1 MLQKTF
7 ILIFDVILISVALT
21 LIQTV
26 SPWFSFLLTGLFLF
40 PILRMSGL
48 IRDLDEREKAV
59 DNLSSNIALA
69 IVFLLAMFY
78 TGMGYEIGTDCFI
91 SFILI
96 PFAAKAIFSAG
107 LSLSRNQSISIIGR
121 TVGLI
126 FIGFA
131 VLSHGLSV
139 TTAIEIIPGVAIL
152 AATELSKRWKYF
164 GLSFLAFIVV
174 ATLVYWNNFDRV
186 TMVTVYALFV
196 IPFSFLFVRSFSKE

>member
-1 MLQKTF
+1 MVQKTF

-48 IRDLDEREKAV
+48 IEDLDEREKAI

-107 LSLSRNQSISIIGR
+107 LSLSRKQSISIIGR

-152 AATELSKRWKYF
+152 AATELSKRCKYF
-164 GLSFLAFIVV
+164 GLSFLAFIAV

-186 TMVTVYALFV
+186 TMVMVYALFV